1 MSIQGNINTLLG
13 IAGGSKISKI
23 FKKEAPTENVKQVK
37 NEKPKPQTPPNPEQE
52 QVIVPE
58 GFYEQPVQSLAQAST
73 VATNTANEIIQS
85 KQKQKTRLK
94 TRLEL
99 AKEKQKQRHLKH
111 AEMVVKEKEERD
123 ERRGK

>member
-1 MSIQGNINTLLG
+1 MSIQGNINKLLG
-13 IAGGSKISKI
+13 IAGAAKVVR
-23 FKKEAPTENVKQVK
+23 KEAPVEKVKPTED
-37 NEKPKPQTPPNPEQE
+37 KPKPSTPPAPSPEQE

-94 TRLEL
+94 TRLQL
-99 AKEKQKQRHLKH
+99 AKEKQKERHIKH
-111 AEMVVKEKEERD
+111 AEMVVKEKQERD

>member
-1 MSIQGNINTLLG
+1 MSIQRNINTLLG
-13 IAGGSKISKI
+13 IAGGAKIA
-23 FKKEAPTENVKQVK
+23 KKEETTEKVKPTED
-37 NEKPKPQTPPNPEQE
+37 KPKPPTHPAPSPEQE

-58 GFYEQPVQSLAQAST
+58 DFYQQPVQSLEQAST

-94 TRLEL
+94 TRLQL

>member
-1 MSIQGNINTLLG
+1 MSIQGNINKLLG
-13 IAGGSKISKI
+13 IAGGAKIVT
-23 FKKEAPTENVKQVK
+23 KEAPIEKVKPTED
-37 NEKPKPQTPPNPEQE
+37 KPKPPTPPAPSPEQE

-58 GFYEQPVQSLAQAST
+58 GFYEQQVQTLEQAST

-94 TRLEL
+94 TRLQL
-99 AKEKQKQRHLKH
+99 AKEKQKQRQLKH
-111 AEMVVKEKEERD
+111 AEMVVKEKQERD